1 MREIVIGKQGETQ
14 MFGYIVRET
23 EAAVAFVRAPIT
35 AQMKPFWVPRKK
47 ITEMAELDL
56 PSLSID
62 IAGESLRRMGTPVN
76 LNIDAAFL
84 EKVGVA

>member
-1 MREIVIGKQGETQ
+1 
-14 MFGYIVRET
+14 
-23 EAAVAFVRAPIT
+23 
-35 AQMKPFWVPRKK
+35 
-47 ITEMAELDL
+47 MAELDL